1 MHKIIIDEEF
11 RLLLPK
17 LDKATYESLEMN
29 IIAHGV
35 RDPLVVWNDILI
47 DGYNRYRICTKHNLP
62 FTVVSMEFNSRDEVQ
77 NWIIENQISRR
88 NLSPVELS
96 HFRGLYFNAVKR
108 MRGSSNQY
116 INKSAFHQSDGKQNS
131 LNTAREVGKR
141 FSVSSATIERDAKV
155 AEALTV
161 IAEISPEAKE
171 KILSGEVAVDRSKL
185 QRLSKASKD
194 EIIEVVNQI
203 NTGTYDRNDYRIKKT
218 PENIEKQ
225 RYDLH
230 VQAVQFESA
239 DNHNLNT
246 IINEIN
252 NEINIT
258 INSLSPN
265 SNITELKQALKTLIE
280 SLEKIFDNILLSW
293 H

>member
-1 MHKIIIDEEF
+1 MYKIIVDEEF

-17 LDKATYESLEMN
+17 LDKATYESLEKN

-47 DGYNRYRICTKHNLP
+47 DGYNRYRICTEHNLP
-62 FTVVSMEFNSRDEVQ
+62 FAVVSMEFNSRDEVQ

-88 NLSPVELS
+88 NLNPVELS

-108 MRGSSNQY
+108 MQGSRNQY
-116 INKSAFHQSDGKQNS
+116 IQKNEKPQSEVFQKGF
-131 LNTAREVGKR
+131 NTAKVVGEK
-141 FSVSSATIERDAKV
+141 FNVSKATIERDSMV
-155 AEALTV
+155 ANSLTA

-194 EIIEVVNQI
+194 EIKEVVNQI

-218 PENIEKQ
+218 PENTGTQKNSSHI
-225 RYDLH
+225 
-230 VQAVQFESA
+230 QAVQFKST
-239 DNHNLNT
+239 DNNLNS

-258 INSLSPN
+258 INSLSPD
-265 SNITELKQALKTLIE
+265 SSLSELKQALKILIE

-293 H
+293 R